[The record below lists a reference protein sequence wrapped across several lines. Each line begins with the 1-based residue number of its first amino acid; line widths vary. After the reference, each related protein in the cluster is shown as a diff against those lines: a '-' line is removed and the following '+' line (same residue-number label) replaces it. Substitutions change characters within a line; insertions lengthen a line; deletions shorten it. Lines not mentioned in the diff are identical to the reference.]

1 MPRLVRFV
9 LCHALVGLSIA
20 VAFVGALLAFNVSH
34 LTDLVLHVSNGL
46 LGLLVLRLLCTV
58 TFSSLQIGMA
68 VMLLA
73 AEEKKKK
80 GGGGGGLGALMLD
93 LFRPPPAVVPV
104 KVRAR

>member
-46 LGLLVLRLLCTV
+46 LGLLVLTLLCTV

-80 GGGGGGLGALMLD
+80 GGGGGLGALMLD